1 MITVIMIMKKMMVV
15 EKIIHANWD
24 SAKFHGAADASALPS
39 HLQSE
44 NFPLLYRVFFF
55 TVSHHTLNCFCD
67 KLAKIGTQL
76 ILMAVVVVLPPTT
89 TTSTTIDNPLFEEFF
104 DTSLKI

>member
-1 MITVIMIMKKMMVV
+1 MIMIMIMKKMMVV

-55 TVSHHTLNCFCD
+55 HCVSSSP
-67 KLAKIGTQL
+67 QL
-76 ILMAVVVVLPPTT
+76 ILRQISENRDTT
-89 TTSTTIDNPLFEEFF
+89 DFDGCGGGATTHHHHHYR
-104 DTSLKI
+104 

>member
-1 MITVIMIMKKMMVV
+1 MMMCLVMIMIMIMIMKKMMVV

-55 TVSHHTLNCFCD
+55 HCV
-67 KLAKIGTQL
+67 I
-76 ILMAVVVVLPPTT
+76 IP
-89 TTSTTIDNPLFEEFF
+89 STDFATN
-104 DTSLKI
+104 

>member
-1 MITVIMIMKKMMVV
+1 MIMIMKKMMMV

-44 NFPLLYRVFFF
+44 NFPPIISFQDNDDHNYKFIIII
-55 TVSHHTLNCFCD
+55 
-67 KLAKIGTQL
+67 KI
-76 ILMAVVVVLPPTT
+76 
-89 TTSTTIDNPLFEEFF
+89 
-104 DTSLKI
+104 